1 MEDIALRPNALPFNS
16 PLETGIRA
24 LIILNALYP
33 IALDLSNLLLFDHLV
48 VHTADFSGPP
58 SLHPDIVP
66 RSGEPLV
73 RRRLIEN
80 GISLMRLRHL
90 INIEFSPQGILYS
103 ASEEAGP
110 LIGLMRTPY
119 AKMLIARAHWLA
131 EQSIRDGTPALRD
144 RVTDRIGRWHSEF
157 QHNPQRPLTT

>member
-1 MEDIALRPNALPFNS
+1 MEDVVFVPDGPPFNS

-33 IALDLSNLLLFDHLV
+33 TALDLSDLLLFDHLV

-58 SLHPDIVP
+58 SLHPDILP

-80 GISLMRLRHL
+80 GLRLMRMRHL
-90 INIEFSPQGILYS
+90 IEIEFSSQGILYR
-103 ASEEAGP
+103 ATEEAAP
-110 LIGLMRTPY
+110 LIGLMRTSY
-119 AKMLIARAHWLA
+119 AKTLVARANWLA
-131 EQSIRDGTPALRD
+131 AQFAKEGAAALKEH
-144 RVTDRIGRWHSEF
+144 VIGRIGRWHSEF
-157 QHNPQRPLTT
+157 QRNPQRPSTA

>member
-1 MEDIALRPNALPFNS
+1 MEDLVAGTPDLPFNS

-33 IALDLSNLLLFDHLV
+33 NAIDLSDLLLFDHLV

-58 SLHPDIVP
+58 SLHPDILP

-80 GISLMRLRHL
+80 GLTLMRLRHL
-90 INIEFSPQGILYS
+90 IDIEFSPNGILYR
-103 ASEEAGP
+103 ASEEAGA
-110 LIGLMRTPY
+110 LIGLMRAPY
-119 AKMLIARAHWLA
+119 AYALITRANWLA
-131 EQSIRDGTPALRD
+131 EQYKQDGAHALKE

-157 QHNPQRPLTT
+157 QRSPQRPLTA